1 MEDRSYQNSEGG
13 HHIPSAGYYEG
24 NQEQYQSPDGMGGE
38 GKLFLKL
45 KNLQA
50 CTPMKRMSMETKSI
64 MMKTRTTVL
73 TPWYSLVYSN
83 TFIELAVG
91 NWHKQRH

>member
-45 KNLQA
+45 KNL
-50 CTPMKRMSMETKSI
+50 
-64 MMKTRTTVL
+64 
-73 TPWYSLVYSN
+73 
-83 TFIELAVG
+83 
-91 NWHKQRH
+91 